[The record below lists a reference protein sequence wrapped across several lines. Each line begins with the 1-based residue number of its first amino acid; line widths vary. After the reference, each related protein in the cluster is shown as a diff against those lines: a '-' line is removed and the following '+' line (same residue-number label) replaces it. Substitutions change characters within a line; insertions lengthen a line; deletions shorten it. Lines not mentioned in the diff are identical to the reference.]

1 MICLQCQHAM
11 AQHRC
16 SQSAA
21 IPGLYTVRKNY
32 RSPAVAKAQCCFVL
46 VTNQIE
52 KR

>member
-1 MICLQCQHAM
+1 M
-11 AQHRC
+11 AQRRPSHLT
-16 SQSAA
+16 AF
-21 IPGLYTVRKNY
+21 PGLYAVRKNY